1 MKNSLDK
8 VRVAVLAVDGFEQVE
23 VTLPMAALKR
33 AGADVRIISVRPGRI
48 RGMNFIWP
56 GRTLPVDDIVAD
68 VRVADYG
75 ALFLPGGFISPDL
88 LRQNE
93 KVRALVRGFEQAG
106 RPIATICHGPE
117 VLISADL
124 VRGRRLATWPGIRDD
139 IRNAGGE
146 WVDEKVVR
154 DRNWVSS
161 RSPLDLRAFI
171 PGMIDLFTADAP
183 RIDSPLPRRWRAAA
197 TASRVAGLA
206 AIPLALTLLGKILGR
221 RGDRRPVHRQR
232 RSSAAR
238 WVVPAATVLAGAG
251 LFGKMAG
258 GRRPGLPALVSR
270 GYARIEHRRQTEA
283 SAPGLNA

>member
-1 MKNSLDK
+1 MRNSRDK
-8 VRVAVLAVDGFEQVE
+8 IRVAVLAVDGYEEVE
-23 VTLPMAALKR
+23 VTLPVAALKR
-33 AGADVRIISVRPGRI
+33 AGADVRIISLRPGRI

-75 ALFLPGGFISPDL
+75 ALLLPGGFISPDL
-88 LRQNE
+88 MRQSE

-106 RPIATICHGPE
+106 RPIAAICHGAE
-117 VLISADL
+117 ILISADL

-161 RSPLDLRAFI
+161 RSPLDLAAFI
-171 PGMIDLFTADAP
+171 PAMMELFTADAP
-183 RIDSPLPRRWRAAA
+183 RIDSPLPRRWRATAA
-197 TASRVAGLA
+197 ASRVASLA
-206 AIPLALTLLGKILGR
+206 AVPLALTLLGKILGG
-221 RGDRRPVHRQR
+221 GDRRPGRRPR

-251 LFGKMAG
+251 LIGKMVG
-258 GRRPGLPALVSR
+258 GGRPGLPASVSR
-270 GYARIEHRRQTEA
+270 GYARLGHPRQSEA